1 MRWAKVNGIYTNQS
15 QHHQRMSQCQAN
27 LLSKVITRWRSTN
40 VKWSSSNWL
49 RSISKWSYKPSTK
62 RNGITKLGKTYPSIL
77 SNLRKILIK
86 YWNIGRLGL
95 IGVLRNLII
104 WNCLVRGG
112 LVPPVRRVRHFQG
125 DKVVVSFSIT
135 SPVSSIR
142 PRKKES
148 TKNIPE
154 TEMLLW
160 EGSAI
165 LSKIFKKIKFIL
177 GIRRKTISGGYP
189 NFKDRLMMIL
199 VCSLMGKYG
208 KMMKSVSKYK
218 KPWIGTQESSQ

>member
-1 MRWAKVNGIYTNQS
+1 MRWAKVNGIYINQS
-15 QHHQRMSQCQAN
+15 QHHQRMSQCQAS

-40 VKWSSSNWL
+40 VKWSSSNWP
-49 RSISKWSYKPSTK
+49 RSTSKWSYKPSTK
-62 RNGITKLGKTYPSIL
+62 RNGITKLEKTYPSIL

-86 YWNIGRLGL
+86 YWNIVKLGP

-104 WNCLVRGG
+104 WNYLVRGG
-112 LVPPVRRVRHFQG
+112 LVPPVRRVRQFRG
-125 DKVVVSFSIT
+125 DKVVVYFSIT

-148 TKNIPE
+148 TKSIPE

-165 LSKIFKKIKFIL
+165 L
-177 GIRRKTISGGYP
+177 
-189 NFKDRLMMIL
+189 
-199 VCSLMGKYG
+199 
-208 KMMKSVSKYK
+208 
-218 KPWIGTQESSQ
+218 